1 MNIYVAYHFNGD
13 LLSLNEI
20 YSPMHISIYIYILF
34 LSVKWKVL
42 EIIVGHQSL
51 STAVHVISVYWSLII
66 IVNGWTTVLVAKTTG
81 LYASLNSWNKLY
93 IFRSPESLRWHF
105 YIPVLASIFHRDKKL
120 NIFIISSTIRPIFS
134 IGL

>member
-13 LLSLNEI
+13 LLSLNEN
-20 YSPMHISIYIYILF
+20 YSPMHLSIYIYILF

-66 IVNGWTTVLVAKTTG
+66 IVNG
-81 LYASLNSWNKLY
+81 
-93 IFRSPESLRWHF
+93 
-105 YIPVLASIFHRDKKL
+105 
-120 NIFIISSTIRPIFS
+120 
-134 IGL
+134 